1 MQAARVAKRLQQEF
15 GIEVELKD
23 GSFGHAEVFLNGEIV
38 AKTGISGWLPRTSV
52 IIRRIRS
59 RLSGANASAAASD

>member
-23 GSFGHAEVFLNGEIV
+23 GPFGRTSVMVNGEMI
-38 AKTGISGWLPRTSV
+38 AKAGLIGLPRTSV
-52 IIRRIRS
+52 IIERARV
-59 RLSGANASAAASD
+59 LLNNAS

>member
-23 GSFGHAEVFLNGEIV
+23 GPFGHASITVNGETI
-38 AKTGISGWLPRTSV
+38 AKTGITGLPRTSV
-52 IIRRIRS
+52 IMKRARFQ
-59 RLSGANASAAASD
+59 LSDGNKSPVK